1 MNLFLVLKKTDKILL
16 AAVFFLTLIGVLEL
30 AGMAQNGQ
38 ITTAQLGKQ
47 IASFGIGLALMFGA
61 ALIDYRFF
69 KNNSYKNNRRF
80 TSNEYAFPCWSNHVL
95 YDCR

>member
-1 MNLFLVLKKTDKILL
+1 MNIIRILKGADKILL

-47 IASFGIGLALMFGA
+47 IASFGIGLALMLLRTVTWTLPLA
-61 ALIDYRFF
+61 DDDALRI
-69 KNNSYKNNRRF
+69 
-80 TSNEYAFPCWSNHVL
+80 A
-95 YDCR
+95 